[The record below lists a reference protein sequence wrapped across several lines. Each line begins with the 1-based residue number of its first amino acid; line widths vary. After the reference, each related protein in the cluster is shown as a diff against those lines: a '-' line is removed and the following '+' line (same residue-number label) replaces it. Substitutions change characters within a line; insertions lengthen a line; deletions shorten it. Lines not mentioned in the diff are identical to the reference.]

1 MNTISNVVAAMASWI
16 IAAIAAT
23 GYIGVV
29 GLMALESACIPL
41 PSEIIMPFSG
51 YLVSTGRLDLW
62 LVAIA
67 GAAGCNLGSALAY
80 EAGRRGG
87 RRMVERYGRWLLLTS
102 EDLDRADRFFGRY
115 GGAAVLI
122 GRVLP
127 GIRSFIALPAGIAR
141 MPLLRFH
148 LYTFLGSLPWCL
160 GLAYAGQVLGSRWHT
175 DSRLSSLLHKLDLV
189 LLGAIVLAIIWF
201 VRRRLKAMQS
211 SRTGKADQT

>member
-1 MNTISNVVAAMASWI
+1 MNGLSNLIATLAGWIVAV
-16 IAAIAAT
+16 IAAT
-23 GYIGVV
+23 GYIGII

-67 GAAGCNLGSALAY
+67 GAVGCNLGSALAY

-87 RRMVERYGRWLLLTS
+87 RPMIERYGRWLLLTP
-102 EDLDRADRFFGRY
+102 EDLDRSERFFERF
-115 GGAAVLI
+115 GGGAVLI
-122 GRVLP
+122 GRMLP

-148 LYTFLGSLPWCL
+148 LYTFIGSLPWCL
-160 GLAYAGQVLGSRWHT
+160 GLAYAGQVLGSRWNT
-175 DSRLSSLLHKLDLV
+175 DPRLSAWFHKIDLF
-189 LLGAIVLAIIWF
+189 LLGAIVLAAIWF
-201 VRRRLKAMQS
+201 VRRRLTGVRT
-211 SRTGKADQT
+211 SRATETE